1 MRIWSA
7 LAVGVLFGLGLTISG
22 MINPAKIIAFLD
34 VAGAWDPSLLVVMA
48 TALVVS
54 FVGYRIVLAR
64 TKPFFEPSFQVPTK
78 TRIDRP
84 LLAGSALFGVGW
96 GLSGL
101 CPGPAIA
108 AIGLGAAP
116 VFAFLAAMALGMLIH
131 DAAGARPA
139 ARAA

>member
-64 TKPFFEPSFQVPTK
+64 TKPVFEPSFQVPTK

-131 DAAGARPA
+131 DAAGVRPA